1 MAQIP
6 VYDADGREVRRI
18 ELDESDFG
26 GRLLTKTL
34 HGVVVS
40 FARNKRQG
48 TAHAKTRGEVSGSNK
63 KLWKQKGT
71 GRARV
76 GDRRPPNRTGGGVS
90 HGPRNHSFYRPIPVK
105 LRTVA
110 LGSALVAKLR
120 DGSIALFEGLD
131 FADGPKTS
139 RMAKFM
145 AGSGTPDNSLIAV
158 GGLDQNFVKSVRN
171 LPRTVIREA
180 REVNAY
186 EVMKARRLVLSTD
199 ALEALK
205 SRVAAKAGE

>member
-6 VYDADGREVRRI
+6 VYDAEGREVRKV
-18 ELDESDFG
+18 ELDEAAFG
-26 GRLLTKTL
+26 GRMLTKTL
-34 HGVVVS
+34 HGVVVGY
-40 FARNKRQG
+40 ARNQRQG
-48 TAHAKTRGEVSGSNK
+48 NAHAKTRGEVSGSNK

-76 GDRRPPNRTGGGVS
+76 GDRRPPNRTGGGIS
-90 HGPRNHSFYRPIPVK
+90 HGPRSRSFYRPIPQK
-105 LRTVA
+105 LRQVA

-120 DGSIALFEGLD
+120 SGSIALFEGLE
-131 FADGPKTS
+131 FNDGPKTR

-145 AGSGTPDNSLIAV
+145 QASGTPDNTLIAV
-158 GGLDQNFVKSVRN
+158 GGLNLNFVKSVRN
-171 LPRTVIREA
+171 LPRTVVREA

-186 EVMKARRLVLSTD
+186 EVMKARRLVLSVD

-205 SRVAAKAGE
+205 NRVAVKAGE